1 MTGRPRIRV
10 SNRTGCAL
18 PQLRTSAKFHSSAKC
33 HKCQPHAGSDDVS
46 YDPIRSP
53 TLLKDR
59 RRVGAH
65 HDVGQRSAQRGMAR
79 RPEVGEKC
87 VQLSSLSQ
95 ISAPSSLTS
104 RTGAVFWSC
113 ASWSID
119 SGVDGTIGAP
129 LGCSLIAT
137 TLRGLI
143 TASRATRADDGGP
156 RLTPAATHIPLQV
169 RLRRDAQRD
178 DVSGGLRGAGRVRR
192 HATTTGG
199 RPR

>member
-87 VQLSSLSQ
+87 VQLLVAVPD
-95 ISAPSSLTS
+95 I
-104 RTGAVFWSC
+104 GAELADV
-113 ASWSID
+113 

>member
-87 VQLSSLSQ
+87 VQLLVAVPDIGAELADVTNRRRVLELRELVDRQRRRRHDWRSTGLLAHRDNPTRPHHRESRDKGGRWRSSTDAGRDTHSPTG
-95 ISAPSSLTS
+95 PSSPR
-104 RTGAVFWSC
+104 RTA
-113 ASWSID
+113 
-119 SGVDGTIGAP
+119 
-129 LGCSLIAT
+129 
-137 TLRGLI
+137 R
-143 TASRATRADDGGP
+143 
-156 RLTPAATHIPLQV
+156 
-169 RLRRDAQRD
+169 
-178 DVSGGLRGAGRVRR
+178 
-192 HATTTGG
+192 
-199 RPR
+199 